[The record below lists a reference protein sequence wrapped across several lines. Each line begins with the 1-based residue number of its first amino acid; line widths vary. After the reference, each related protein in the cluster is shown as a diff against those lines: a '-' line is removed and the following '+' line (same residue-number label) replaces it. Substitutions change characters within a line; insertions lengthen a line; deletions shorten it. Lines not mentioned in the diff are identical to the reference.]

1 MYGTGG
7 AFRVPK
13 SNTVESTASDAIAR
27 ITITVL
33 VQIAPLSAPS
43 RAPRARTTAKAR
55 RAVVA
60 STASLQASSREDLT
74 DPRRAASARVASRA
88 TKIVTFEYLVRN
100 VAATSRPATPYCG
113 HGRGNREIRWRQYT
127 AAAKSSG

>member
-55 RAVVA
+55 NTTDEIEQNQ
-60 STASLQASSREDLT
+60 STAGSAFGSPCQAIS
-74 DPRRAASARVASRA
+74 PRQR
-88 TKIVTFEYLVRN
+88 F
-100 VAATSRPATPYCG
+100 TSTPG
-113 HGRGNREIRWRQYT
+113 
-127 AAAKSSG
+127 AKSPNAPGADRPKNG